1 MGFWGYYIVGRSD
14 RPLDEL
20 GALADVR
27 AGLVLHEER
36 RDGWQVWRRPSDPD
50 GDAGDMGALARG
62 VAKETGLPALF
73 AFVMGGECVVV
84 EAAAP
89 VGGSWFGCLGR
100 EAMARYLGADGLV
113 LEDLFLGAREAAVR
127 AVEWAGEAGLAAQER
142 ALLDVLH
149 LREGPP
155 AEELLDRFLDRL
167 GLARL

>member
-1 MGFWGYYIVGRSD
+1 MGFWGYYVVGRSD
-14 RPLDEL
+14 GSLDAL
-20 GALADVR
+20 DALADVR
-27 AGLVLHEER
+27 DGLVLHEER

-50 GDAGDMGALARG
+50 AEAGDMGALARG
-62 VAKETGLPALF
+62 VTEETGLPALF

-113 LEDLFLGAREAAVR
+113 VEDLFLGARDAAAR
-127 AVEWAGEAGLAAQER
+127 AVEWACEAGTVAQEA
-142 ALLDVLH
+142 ALLAVLEEQVG
-149 LREGPP
+149 LS
-155 AEELLDRFLDRL
+155 ATELLDTFLDRL

>member
-1 MGFWGYYIVGRSD
+1 MGFWGYYVVGRSD
-14 RPLDEL
+14 GPLDAL

-27 AGLVLHEER
+27 DGLALHEER
-36 RDGWQVWRRPSDPD
+36 DGGWQVWRRPSEPEV
-50 GDAGDMGALARG
+50 GDMGALARG

-89 VGGSWFGCLGR
+89 VGGSWFACLGR

-113 LEDLFLGAREAAVR
+113 LEDLFLGAREATAR
-127 AVEWAGEAGLAAQER
+127 AVEWAGEAGLVAQER
-142 ALLDVLH
+142 ALADVLH
-149 LREGPP
+149 AQQGPS